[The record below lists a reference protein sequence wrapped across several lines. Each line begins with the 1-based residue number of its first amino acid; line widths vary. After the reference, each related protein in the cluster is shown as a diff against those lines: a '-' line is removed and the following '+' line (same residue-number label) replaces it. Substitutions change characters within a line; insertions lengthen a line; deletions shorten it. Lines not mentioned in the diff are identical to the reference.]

1 MAVDIVQE
9 IKQRTDL
16 VELISQYVPLKQ
28 AGQTYKGLCPFHTE
42 KSPSFTVSRERGFYK
57 CFGCNESGDCFS
69 FVQRREGLS
78 FSEAGEVLARRLG
91 LEWVGRGETK
101 EQRSE
106 RQRLYDV
113 NVLAE
118 RFFRQRLAENREV
131 QRYLTARGLT
141 EGTIEQFGLGYA
153 PPGYEALLGWLKR
166 EKVALEDAER
176 ANLILKGEHGW
187 RDRFVDRVIF
197 PIYDVEGRPVAFGG
211 RTLQPDGIPKYLNS
225 AETPIFQKG
234 KTLYG
239 LHLAKRAIPQS
250 GFVVAVE
257 GYMDLIA
264 LHQAGIDNSIA
275 SLGTA
280 ITESHVGILQRYGNQ
295 LVMCYD
301 GDGAGMRA
309 ATRNSSMF
317 EAAGCDVRI
326 AELPQGD
333 DPDTFIKQQGADAFR
348 ALLNRAEP
356 LLDYQLKE
364 LRRKFDLS
372 NEQTRLPFVREA
384 AKIIAQSG
392 SHLVRQEYQ
401 AKLSGVMERLAEE
414 WYPGEPHRAQQARA
428 ALEQEINGLLRTDRI
443 NGRNPAPARLPAART
458 PAAPP
463 SARMKA
469 ERYVL
474 RAALSEYRWS
484 EYVASWVAAECFS
497 DGELKGIALRLLG
510 NNPAEAELTAAE
522 RAEQIRLDPELAE
535 LVSQLLLD
543 DSPLNDEGLEWCIQ
557 VLEREHKDDRLR
569 ELDRAMKAGEISRD
583 DPRWEEYL
591 AIVSLGKQRRE
602 D

>member
-9 IKQRTDL
+9 IKLRTDL

-28 AGQTYKGLCPFHTE
+28 SGQRYQGLCPFHTE
-42 KSPSFTVSRERGFYK
+42 KSPSFTVSRERGLYK
-57 CFGCNESGDCFS
+57 CFGCGESGDCFS
-69 FVQRREGLS
+69 FVQKREGLS

-91 LEWVGRGETK
+91 LEWVSRGETK

-118 RFFRQRLAENREV
+118 RFFRQKSAENREV
-131 QRYLTARGLT
+131 QRYLTQRGLT
-141 EGTIEQFGLGYA
+141 AGTIEQFGLGYA

-239 LHLAKRAIPQS
+239 LHLAKHAIPRS
-250 GFVVAVE
+250 GFAVAVE

-264 LHQAGIDNSIA
+264 LHQAGVDNSIA

-280 ITESHVGILQRYGNQ
+280 ITDTHVGILLRYSNQ

-326 AELPQGD
+326 AELPQGE

-364 LRRKFDLS
+364 LHRKFDLR
-372 NEQTRLPFVREA
+372 NEQARLPFMKEA
-384 AKIIAQSG
+384 AVIIAQSG
-392 SHLVRQEYQ
+392 SHLVRQEYTT
-401 AKLSGVMERLAEE
+401 KLLGVLERLAEE
-414 WYPGEPHRAQQARA
+414 WYPGEPHRAMQARE
-428 ALEQEINGLLRTDRI
+428 ALAQEIKRLLRSDRI
-443 NGRNPAPARLPAART
+443 NGRDPSPSAPPAVRP

-463 SARMKA
+463 SARQKA

-474 RAALSEYRWS
+474 RAALSEYRWA
-484 EYVASWVAAECFS
+484 EYVATWVAAECFS
-497 DGELKGIALRLLG
+497 NGELKGIALRLLG
-510 NNPAEAELTAAE
+510 NNPAESDLTPAE
-522 RAEQIRLDPELAE
+522 RAEQIRLDPALAE
-535 LVSQLLLD
+535 LVSELLLD
-543 DSPLNDEGLEWCIQ
+543 ESPLTDEGLEWCIQ
-557 VLEREHKDDRLR
+557 ELERESKQDRKR
-569 ELDRAMKAGEISRD
+569 ELERAMKAGEITRD

-591 AIVSLGKQRRE
+591 AIVALGKQRRE

>member
-1 MAVDIVQE
+1 
-9 IKQRTDL
+9 
-16 VELISQYVPLKQ
+16 
-28 AGQTYKGLCPFHTE
+28 
-42 KSPSFTVSRERGFYK
+42 VSRERGLYK
-57 CFGCNESGDCFS
+57 CFGCGESGDCFA
-69 FVQRREGLS
+69 FIQKREGLS

-106 RQRLYDV
+106 RQRLYDICA
-113 NVLAE
+113 LAE
-118 RFFRQRLAENREV
+118 RYYRQQLREKREV
-131 QRYLTARGLT
+131 QRYLTERGLT
-141 EGTIEQFGLGYA
+141 SGTIEQFGLGYA
-153 PPGYEALLGWLKR
+153 PPGYEALFRWLKQ
-166 EKVALEDAER
+166 EKVSLEDAER

-239 LHLAKRAIPQS
+239 LNVAKRAIPRS
-250 GFVVAVE
+250 GFAVAVE

-264 LHQAGIDNSIA
+264 LHQAGVDNSVA

-280 ITESHVGILQRYGNQ
+280 ITDTHVGILLRYSNQ

-326 AELPQGD
+326 AELPQGE

-364 LRRKFDLS
+364 LHRKFDLR
-372 NEQTRLPFVREA
+372 NEQARLPFMKEA
-384 AKIIAQSG
+384 AVIIAQSG
-392 SHLVRQEYQ
+392 SHLVRQEYTT
-401 AKLSGVMERLAEE
+401 KLLGVLERLAEE
-414 WYPGEPHRAQQARA
+414 WYPGDPHRAMQARE
-428 ALEQEINGLLRTDRI
+428 ALAQEIKGLLRSDRI
-443 NGRNPAPARLPAART
+443 NGRGPSPSAPPAARA

-463 SARMKA
+463 SARQKA

-474 RAALSEYRWS
+474 RAALSEYRWA
-484 EYVASWVAAECFS
+484 EYVANWVAAECFS
-497 DGELKGIALRLLG
+497 AGELQGIALRLLG

-522 RAEQIRLDPELAE
+522 RAERIRQDPELAE
-535 LVSQLLLD
+535 LVGALLLEE
-543 DSPLNDEGLEWCIQ
+543 SPLTDEGLEWCIQ
-557 VLEREHKDDRLR
+557 ELEREAKLDRKR
-569 ELDRAMKAGEISRD
+569 ELERAVQAGEITRE

-591 AIVSLGKQRRE
+591 AIVALGRQRRE

>member
-57 CFGCNESGDCFS
+57 CFGCSESGDCFS
-69 FVQRREGLS
+69 FVQKREGLS

-91 LEWVGRGETK
+91 LEWVNRGETK

-239 LHLAKRAIPQS
+239 LHLAKRAIPRS
-250 GFVVAVE
+250 GFAVAVE

-264 LHQAGIDNSIA
+264 LHQVGIDNSIA

-364 LRRKFDLS
+364 LRQKFDLN

-392 SHLVRQEYQ
+392 SHLVRQEYA
-401 AKLSGVMERLAEE
+401 AKFSGVLERLAEE
-414 WYPGEPHRAQQARA
+414 WYPGEPHRAMQARE
-428 ALEQEINGLLRTDRI
+428 ALVQEIHGLLRTDRI
-443 NGRNPAPARLPAART
+443 NGRNPGPAPLPTART

-474 RAALSEYRWS
+474 RAALSEYRWA
-484 EYVASWVAAECFS
+484 EYVGSWVAPECFS

-510 NNPAEAELTAAE
+510 NDPAESTLTAAE

-535 LVSQLLLD
+535 LVSQLLVD
-543 DSPLNDEGLEWCIQ
+543 DSPLTDEGLEWCIQ

-569 ELDRAMKAGEISRD
+569 ELDRAMKAGEIGRD